1 MAENSFRHYCPAGCT
16 ALVSIAFLFIDP
28 FSHLS
33 SITKISERFWNRHGV
48 YPCTSFFIYLIGI
61 HNMKTKPIYLEDPYL
76 KEMQASILQV
86 IPEKEG
92 VYRIILDQTIFYPM
106 GGGQPTDQGVFIFA
120 DGSKGEVYQVLLKE
134 GEINHY
140 VKKPSPPHQGEKIK
154 GVINWERRYKNM
166 QVHSAGHII
175 DFSMFLLGYSPSI
188 LHPLK
193 GDHGKKPYVLYSGSI
208 GKDIKQEL
216 QKKIDELIANN
227 LKFSW
232 GFEPLEMIEKEAI
245 YLQPGLPKNKPLR
258 ALKLEGVGTVADG
271 GTIVESTGEVANI
284 LIVSIEDNGK
294 ETSIHYEIT

>member
-1 MAENSFRHYCPAGCT
+1 
-16 ALVSIAFLFIDP
+16 
-28 FSHLS
+28 
-33 SITKISERFWNRHGV
+33 
-48 YPCTSFFIYLIGI
+48 
-61 HNMKTKPIYLEDPYL
+61 MKTKPIYLQDPYL

-120 DGSKGEVYQVLLKE
+120 DGSKGDVYQVLLKE

-140 VKKPSPPHQGEKIK
+140 VKKSSPPQQSEKIK
-154 GVINWERRYKNM
+154 GIINWERRYKNM

-175 DFSMFLLGYSPSI
+175 DFAMFLLGYSPSI

-216 QKKIDELIANN
+216 QKKIDELIAND

-232 GFEPLEMIEKEAI
+232 GFEPLEVIEKEAI
-245 YLQPGLPKNKPLR
+245 YLQPGLPQNKPLR
-258 ALKLEGVGTVADG
+258 ALKLEGIGTVADG
-271 GTIVESTGEVANI
+271 GTIVGRTGEVANI
-284 LIVSIEDNGK
+284 LIVSIEDTGK
-294 ETSIHYEIT
+294 ETTIHYEIS